1 MSGRGEDFAVLLA
14 RELEAFQREIDLFP
28 DDASVWIA
36 PEGITNSAG
45 TLALHVAGNLRHF
58 IGAVLGRNGYVRNRE
73 AEFSKRSGTRAEL
86 VAELGAA
93 IEVVRQV
100 LPLVPDGVWKA
111 EFPEPVMG
119 NTLPA
124 GLFLMHLVSHTGYH
138 LGQAGYLR
146 RMLTGDATST
156 GALPLKALT
165 LH

>member
-1 MSGRGEDFAVLLA
+1 MSSRGEDFAVLLA
-14 RELEAFQREIDLFP
+14 RELEAFQREVDLFP
-28 DDASVWIA
+28 DDASVWTA

-58 IGAVLGRNGYVRNRE
+58 VGAVLGRDGYVRNRE
-73 AEFSKRSGTRAEL
+73 AEFSKRSATRAEV

-93 IEVVRQV
+93 LEVVRQV
-100 LPLVPDGVWKA
+100 LPVVPDRVWES

-124 GLFLMHLVSHTGYH
+124 GRFLMHLCAHTGYH

-146 RMLTGDATST
+146 RLLTRNPAST
-156 GALPLKALT
+156 GALPLKPLT
-165 LH
+165 LS